1 MAKVPDECFD
11 RAQRELVTKKGEMK
25 YAAFYLYAYYC
36 KLRNNETGECFPS
49 LKVTA
54 NALGLNY
61 SYASQLKDFLVEK
74 EWIELTENGH
84 IRLLVGFESAEKSL
98 DKQHKS
104 LDKPKLSGENVLVYP
119 KKSVDKPKLS
129 SEKSLDKPNKYVDKP
144 KLNVDKPK
152 PANSTLILDIL
163 TSPINQP
170 INQEKDIVENHLDGK
185 IKSLKKVI
193 AELPK
198 KKRIAQPTDD
208 EFALMLSV
216 FRFWRTTT
224 NHLKAKLTPERGRA
238 VLERIRSPIG
248 FDLQDFKDAINGCL
262 VSPHHQGANEN
273 RTVYD
278 DLELICRTDQNLER
292 FKGYNE
298 KRVTNGNIESNHKPS
313 KQAIERA
320 KLREWQNQG
329 IDEIH
334 RDRQAGILDSSFSD
348 GGTVIDIGKSNF

>member
-25 YAAFYLYAYYC
+25 YAAFYLYTYYC

-104 LDKPKLSGENVLVYP
+104 LDKPKLSDENVLVYP
-119 KKSVDKPKLS
+119 KKSVDKPKPS
-129 SEKSLDKPNKYVDKP
+129 
-144 KLNVDKPK
+144 
-152 PANSTLILDIL
+152 NSTLILDIL

-238 VLERIRSPIG
+238 VLERIRSPSN
-248 FDLQDFKDAINGCL
+248 FVLQDFKDAINGCL
-262 VSPHHQGANEN
+262 VSSFHQGANEN
-273 RTVYD
+273 RTAYD
-278 DLELICRTDQNLER
+278 DLELICRTDQHLER
-292 FKGYNE
+292 FRGYNE